1 MRIKMYQIKETDKF
15 MDIVNNSNST
25 IYLISDQG
33 DRLNLKSTLTQ
44 YLALSNLFSGGEIKS
59 MELEVDNQETA
70 KELIDFMMSQN

>member
-15 MDIVNNSNST
+15 MDIVNKSNST

-44 YLALSNLFSGGEIKS
+44 YLALSSLFSAGEIKS
-59 MELEVDNQETA
+59 MELEVDDQETA
-70 KELIDFMMSQN
+70 KELIDFMMTQN